1 LTCRFFRRFR
11 AWNLDVTNVQWS
23 QSWSLK
29 VSYRNWIFNV
39 VFYNRHLY
47 LHNANNVSLN
57 LLLVSSDVC
66 SCIIVAS
73 VYWVL
78 LF

>member
-1 LTCRFFRRFR
+1 LNCGFFGRFR
-11 AWNLDVTNVQWS
+11 ASNLDVTNVQWS
-23 QSWSLK
+23 QSWSFK
-29 VSYRNWIFNV
+29 VSCRSWIFNM

-57 LLLVSSDVC
+57 LLLVYSDVC

-73 VYWVL
+73 VYCVL